1 MPSVCRIGVLAA
13 VGSLISTTVVA
24 QGHPTVPIGLQAGFV
39 FSRFGGADVQ
49 NPKVQFGF
57 AAGVSMSLGLGRYL
71 AIRPELLYAEKGV
84 RFSGDDGSSS
94 LKMSYLELPA
104 LLVIR
109 IPGIGR
115 LTPEIYGGG
124 AVGLRADCRQNITS
138 GNTSLDQTCG
148 SDVEPAPRR
157 FDTSLVVGA
166 GAEVERIR
174 FGVRFAWG
182 LTRLDP
188 SDERLDIRNR
198 ALYLM
203 AGTVF
208 R

>member
-1 MPSVCRIGVLAA
+1 MPSYRAAILIGF
-13 VGSLISTTVVA
+13 GSLVATTLTA
-24 QGHPTVPIGLQAGFV
+24 QGRPIPIGLQAGFV

-49 NPKVQFGF
+49 DPKVQFGF
-57 AAGVSMSLGLGRYL
+57 AAGGSLSLGLGRYL

-84 RFSGDDGSSS
+84 RFSSDAGSSS
-94 LKMSYLELPA
+94 IKMGYLELPA

-109 IPGIGR
+109 IPGFR
-115 LTPEIYGGG
+115 SFTPELYGGG
-124 AVGLRADCRQNITS
+124 AVGIRADCRQNITS
-138 GNTSLDQTCG
+138 GTTSLDQTCG
-148 SDVEPAPRR
+148 SDTEPAPRR
-157 FDTSLVVGA
+157 FDTSLLIGA

-188 SDERLDIRNR
+188 SDQRLDIRNR